1 VVTGGR
7 SGGRGRR
14 GVRRINYGMPRQE
27 EFYNRGIGR

>member
-1 VVTGGR
+1 VIIGGW
-7 SGGRGRR
+7 SGGRGRG